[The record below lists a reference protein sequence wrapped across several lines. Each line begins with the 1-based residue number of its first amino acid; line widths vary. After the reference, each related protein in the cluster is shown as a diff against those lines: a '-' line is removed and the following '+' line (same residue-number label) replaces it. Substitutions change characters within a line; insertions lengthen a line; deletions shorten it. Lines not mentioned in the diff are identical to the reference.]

1 MYFIHVKIV
10 LYSQYYKIIYK
21 FVHRELK
28 YMKKIVVGLVVLFAI
43 LLVSYKYLY
52 HAHRDISNEK
62 AVFSVTVKQVSN
74 DFLQDEAKA
83 NLKYLDK
90 SIQITGKVTNVDIA
104 NKTIVLDEKVFVLL
118 NDANVVKLNE
128 TILVKGR
135 VIGYDSLLEEIKI
148 DQAEIK

>member
-1 MYFIHVKIV
+1 M
-10 LYSQYYKIIYK
+10 

-28 YMKKIVVGLVVLFAI
+28 YMKKIVIGLVVLFAI

-52 HAHRDISNEK
+52 HAHRDIANEE

-90 SIQITGKVTNVDIA
+90 SIQIKGKVTNIDIA

-118 NDANVVKLNE
+118 KDANVVKLNE
-128 TILVKGR
+128 TIFVKGR